1 MPESRAVTPP
11 FRALPQAQR
20 LVLLA
25 VLAVG
30 VVAVGVL
37 MRPYGRTMTEQT
49 SPRGEHFGIV
59 AFETAGP
66 EKARTILATWG
77 DEGQDAARAQI
88 RIDYV
93 WLILYAS
100 ALAVACTALGA
111 ALGGAWQRLGTATA
125 RLALITG
132 ALDAVENTAL
142 LRVLAGDPDPG
153 ARAAQSAAYA
163 KFALVAVVLA
173 YLVIGLAPLALHLR
187 RRHTARKGA

>member
-1 MPESRAVTPP
+1 MTPP
-11 FRALPQAQR
+11 FRALSQTQR
-20 LVLLA
+20 LVLFA
-25 VLAVG
+25 VLVVG
-30 VVAVGVL
+30 VVAVCAL

-59 AFETAGP
+59 AFEIAGP
-66 EKARTILATWG
+66 EKAQTILATWG
-77 DEGQDAARAQI
+77 DEGQDAARTQI
-88 RIDYV
+88 RIDYA

-111 ALGGAWQRLGTATA
+111 SLDGAWQRRGKATA
-125 RLALITG
+125 RLALIAG

-142 LRVLAGDPDPG
+142 LRVLAGDPYPG

-173 YLVIGLAPLALHLR
+173 YLVIGLFPLALQLR
-187 RRHTARKGA
+187 RRHTARKAASP